1 MMELGFSELLLIGLI
16 ALLVV
21 GPKRLPELARQA
33 GSWIGKARG
42 FVSNVRAEVEREFQA
57 EELKRMLSE
66 QQDEIRTLKDMISET
81 QVEVEA
87 ETERNEHRS
96 KLTQE
101 QTPQGTRQSQADN
114 TKDLPDSTATGDTKT
129 QNDARRSSRPT
140 QPS

>member
-96 KLTQE
+96 KLTQG

-114 TKDLPDSTATGDTKT
+114 TKDLPD
-129 QNDARRSSRPT
+129 
-140 QPS
+140 

>member
-1 MMELGFSELLLIGLI
+1 MELGFSELVLIGLI

-66 QQDEIRTLKDMISET
+66 QQDEIRTLKGMISET
-81 QVEVEA
+81 QVEVEGRQNG
-87 ETERNEHRS
+87 TSIDRS
-96 KLTQE
+96 
-101 QTPQGTRQSQADN
+101 
-114 TKDLPDSTATGDTKT
+114 
-129 QNDARRSSRPT
+129 
-140 QPS
+140 